1 MRRRAA
7 WRLLQLLLVFA
18 VAVAYGARNGG
29 GARASTS
36 GVVAK
41 ADSTAARQDSTVAR
55 PDSAAAR
62 SDSTTARPG
71 STAARS
77 DSTAARS
84 DSVTTIPSDSTSIV
98 PADSSGAGTTL
109 KPKGSSVLPDT
120 LQFLPPPGSKA
131 AGETGEGAAKPKEK
145 GSLFGLTPIVILLG
159 IAVLNYFIIRAV
171 TH

>member
-41 ADSTAARQDSTVAR
+41 ADSTAAR
-55 PDSAAAR
+55 
-62 SDSTTARPG
+62 
-71 STAARS
+71 
-77 DSTAARS
+77 
-84 DSVTTIPSDSTSIV
+84 SDSTSIV
-98 PADSSGAGTTL
+98 PADSSGAGTTF

-131 AGETGEGAAKPKEK
+131 AGEPKTGEAAAKPKEK
-145 GSLFGLTPIVILLG
+145 GSLFGLTPIAILLG

>member
-7 WRLLQLLLVFA
+7 WRHLQLLLVFA

-41 ADSTAARQDSTVAR
+41 ADSTAARQDSTAAR

-62 SDSTTARPG
+62 TDSTTARPG

-77 DSTAARS
+77 DSVS
-84 DSVTTIPSDSTSIV
+84 TIPSDSTSIV
-98 PADSSGAGTTL
+98 PADSSGAGTTF

-131 AGETGEGAAKPKEK
+131 AGEPKTGEAAAKPKEK
-145 GSLFGLTPIVILLG
+145 GSLFGLTPIAILLG